1 MAESVQ
7 VWTEVLNCDW
17 STLLIGESPRDGNNN
32 VVGNLSSFTES
43 LGSPLLDAY
52 ISRYG

>member
-7 VWTEVLNCDW
+7 VWTEVINCA
-17 STLLIGESPRDGNNN
+17 SLTLLIVESPCGDNNS
-32 VVGNLSSFTES
+32 VVANFMSFLQS

-52 ISRYG
+52 IFSYG